1 MKNIFITI
9 CFLLT
14 ITIFSQE
21 KISLQQEISLDE
33 AITIAQKNSP
43 DYKALLNENQ
53 ASYWRYRRFK
63 AGFLPQLRFDAT
75 LPQYRNSVNRIT
87 LDDGS
92 DGFRRTN
99 QIRFDGTLSLNQ
111 NIALTGGTVSISS
124 QFERVDVSEPFEATN
139 FAVIPFSLNYRQGS
153 LFYNDFKWQKRI
165 EPLIYEEAKREFIET
180 MEQISFNTS
189 RRYFA
194 LLKAQIQSKIAKSN
208 YSNQDTLFQISKG
221 RFKMGKI
228 AENDLLQIELSVL
241 NSENDV
247 ITNEINFKRSSQ
259 NLSRYLVLD
268 TEDILL
274 ATPEE
279 LTLFTVTVEK
289 ALEEAKANRKAVIE
303 FRRRR
308 LQAERDVAEVRGS
321 NRVQMSLTANFGI
334 SQQGNEFNNLFQDYN
349 QQQNVMLSLGIPI
362 LDWGVSKSRRKLVEA
377 NKDLVNT
384 NIEIQEQEFEQ
395 EIYLHVLNWQ
405 NQRNFLNTAKKAQE
419 IALKRYEI
427 AKKRFVLGKI
437 SITDLNIALQEQ
449 DRSVLQYLNSLEK
462 FWTDYYILRQLTL
475 FDFIKNKKIEVADII
490 YD

>member
-1 MKNIFITI
+1 MKKIFTTI

-14 ITIFSQE
+14 ITILSQE
-21 KISLQQEISLDE
+21 QVTFQQQITLEE
-33 AITIAQKNSP
+33 AIDIAQKNSP

-75 LPQYRNSVNRIT
+75 LPQYRNSVNRIL

-99 QIRFDGTLSLNQ
+99 QIRFDGELSLNQ

-139 FAVIPFSLNYRQGS
+139 FAVIPFSLNYNQGS
-153 LFYNDFKWQKRI
+153 LFYNEFKWQKKI

-194 LLKAQIQSKIAKSN
+194 LLKAQIQTKIAKSN
-208 YSNQDTLFQISKG
+208 FSNQDTLFQISKG

-247 ITNEINFKRSSQ
+247 ITNEINFKRTSQ

-274 ATPEE
+274 STPEE

-289 ALEEAKANRKAVIE
+289 ALEEAKSNRKAVIE

-308 LQAERDVAEVRGS
+308 LQAEQDVAEVRGS
-321 NRVQMSLTANFGI
+321 NRIQMSLRANFGI
-334 SQQGNEFNNLFQDYN
+334 SQQGNEFNNLFNDYN
-349 QQQNVMLSLGIPI
+349 QQQNVTLSLGIPI

-437 SITDLNIALQEQ
+437 NITDLNIALQEQ

>member
-1 MKNIFITI
+1 MKKIFTTI

-21 KISLQQEISLDE
+21 QLGIQKEITLEE
-33 AITIAQKNSP
+33 AIDIAQKNSP
-43 DYKALLNENQ
+43 DYKALLNQNQ

-99 QIRFDGTLSLNQ
+99 QIRFDGELSLNQ
-111 NIALTGGTVSISS
+111 NIGLTGGTISISS

-139 FAVIPFSLNYRQGS
+139 FAVIPFSLNYRQNS

-274 ATPEE
+274 STPDE
-279 LTLFTVTVEK
+279 LTLFSVTVEK
-289 ALEEAKANRKAVIE
+289 ALEEARENRKAVIE

-308 LQAERDVAEVRGS
+308 LQAERDVAEVRGN
-321 NRVQMSLTANFGI
+321 NRVQMSLRANFGI
-334 SQQGNEFNNLFQDYN
+334 SQQGNEFNNLFNDYN
-349 QQQNVMLSLGIPI
+349 QQQNVTLSLGIPI

-437 SITDLNIALQEQ
+437 NITDLNIALQEQ